1 MRRRGRWTVAFWPL
15 HRIPISFRVD
25 AVAWCNARHIRLARY
40 CNIFIDPYNFFVMSK
55 KTFLQILVLIL
66 FAVVAVASSS
76 ANKVSYE
83 DAYDVGYSIGKA
95 WRHAVDN

>member
-1 MRRRGRWTVAFWPL
+1 
-15 HRIPISFRVD
+15 
-25 AVAWCNARHIRLARY
+25 
-40 CNIFIDPYNFFVMSK
+40 MSK
-55 KTFLQILVLIL
+55 KTFFQILVLIL